1 MSERPNI
8 AIAVVGIS
16 AILPDA
22 PNAGAFWDNLVHGR
36 YSISEVDSKRWDPA
50 EYYDADRTVPDK
62 TYSKIGGW
70 VREWEWNPI
79 GWHLPVPP
87 RVADVM
93 DDIQKWSV
101 SLAHAAL
108 SDYGWPARHLD
119 LERTGV
125 ILGNALAGENQWV
138 TAQRVTYPDYEHD
151 LARTTTFAGLP
162 TATRAAI
169 LGEARVAVAASHAPI
184 TEDTM
189 PGELA
194 NVIAGRVANLFD
206 LRGPNYVCDAACA
219 SALAAMNAAVG
230 ELIEGRCDSVLT
242 GGIDRTMNATAYVKF
257 SKIGALSAT
266 GTRPYAEGADGF
278 VMGEGGAMFLLKRL
292 SDAERDGDRIYAVVR
307 GLGGSSD
314 GKGKGITAP
323 NPVGQKLAV
332 QRAWQTA
339 GLSPATATMIEG
351 HGTSTRVGDTV
362 EGESLAE
369 VLRAAGA
376 TTGSVALGS
385 VKSNIGH
392 LKAAAGAA
400 GLLKTVLALD
410 HKVIPPSLHCERPN
424 PSLDFEHSPLR
435 VVTSLE
441 AWAPPA
447 GGVRRA
453 GVSAFGFGGTNFHAV
468 LEEHIPGR
476 LDGKRSFA
484 IGQVEAAPPSTDAKP
499 PLRGAAVIGAATAAG
514 LTARLDSLARE
525 ARAGRTPKTEAPA
538 RADLHAAER
547 IAIDFGG
554 PEDLAQKVELARRAL
569 ETEPAASARPMW
581 KALRA
586 RGIFRGTGPAPKVA
600 FLFSGQGSQYVNM
613 LAGLRRTEPIVA
625 STFAEADTIMAPLL
639 GRKLSEI
646 LFVEPGDAGA
656 VARSEAALRETEIT
670 QPAVMTVDLALARL
684 LEAYGIKPDMVM
696 GHSLGEYGA
705 LMAAGCLT
713 FEHTLEAV
721 SARGREMS
729 DLSIDDRGVMAAVMA
744 PLVEIEKAVAA
755 AGPGVVIANVNST
768 AQGVIGGPT
777 IPVRRAMESLAAAG
791 HQVVELPVSHAFHTS
806 IVAPASAPLRQAL
819 VRLDLRA
826 PQMPIVANVTGRF
839 YPTGAQALSEMLDLL
854 GRQVAEPVQFV
865 EGLRTLYDAG
875 ARVFVEVG
883 PKRALQGF
891 SEDVLGAHEDAVSLF
906 TNHPKTGELESFNQA
921 LCGLYASGLGTPRD
935 EAIPEPVAIAAPD
948 PVSPRVHEPVVIT
961 GAALGLPG
969 TEHVF
974 DDRNLGRML
983 AGDNFIDV
991 VPTRF
996 RRAMLDKHITRLV
1009 KREDGDPTFEVIDD
1023 PDAVIRLAG
1032 RAGILDL
1039 TAEFGV
1045 PADLVAALDRTTMLA
1060 IGAGIDALRDAG
1072 IPLTMHY
1079 RTTSVGSRLPE
1090 RWSLPDVMRDDTGVV
1105 FASAMP
1111 GLDALAST
1119 ITEYERERA
1128 RQQQLLLLKDLR
1140 ARFPSSD
1147 GAGVVELERRISELE
1162 AAIEEEPYSFDR
1174 RFLFHVLSMGH
1185 SQFAQLIGARGPN
1198 TQINAACASTTQAIS
1213 LAQDW
1218 IHAGR
1223 CRRVVIVAGDEATS
1237 DALLEWVGSGFLAS
1251 GAAATDDVVENAAIP
1266 FDRRRH
1272 GMIVG
1277 MGAAALVVESA
1288 EAARER
1294 GIAPICEV
1302 LGTVAANSAYHG
1314 TRLDPKHISQVME
1327 SLVKK
1332 AEQDHGISRDDMAA
1346 KTVFISHETYT
1357 PARGGS
1363 AAAEVDALRAVF
1375 GEHASK
1381 VVIANTKGFTGH
1393 PMGVG
1398 LEDVVAVKA
1407 LETGVVPPVPNF
1419 KEQDPDLGPLNLSRG
1434 GAYAPTYALRLAAGF
1449 GSQIS
1454 MALLRWVEPPDGLR
1468 RPPDH
1473 LGYGHR
1479 IADRIRWKAWL
1490 QQAAGRPDPEL
1501 EVVQRTLRVHD
1512 STTSPAPKPAMREPG
1527 PARATA
1533 PAAPVSTAVVP
1544 AAPTAKPA
1552 PMPPP
1557 APPVLNGA
1565 DPVAERVLALVAQ
1578 KTGYPAD
1585 MLGLDLDLEADLGV
1599 DTVKQAELFASLR
1612 ETYGFARDE
1621 RVQLRDFPT
1630 LAHVIRFV
1638 HERVDG
1644 AGMSATPEVAPSPAK
1659 RTGSPP
1665 PSSPDGDDPVAE
1677 RVVAMV
1683 AEKTGYPADML
1694 GLDLDLEADLGVDT
1708 VKQAELFASLRET
1721 YGFARDDR
1729 VQLRDFP
1736 TLAHVIRFVRE
1747 RTGTPAAAPATA
1759 PPAPPPAATPLGA
1772 PAPRSPGG
1780 DDPVAERVVAMVAE
1794 KTGYPADMLGL
1805 DLDLEAD
1812 LGVDTVKQAELFA
1825 SLRETYGFARDDH
1838 VQLRD
1843 FPTLAHVI
1851 RFMRERVD
1859 GVGAGAA
1866 TTIAVASPPPSS
1878 IKPAVAAPDLS
1889 AADVFPRRVPV
1900 PVLRPSIDLCGATGV
1915 RLEAGARVAV
1925 FAGEGPVA
1933 ACLTKRLEAGGVDVL
1948 RIEGFP
1954 GAGEMIQKLESWTS
1968 AGAVRG
1974 IYWLPALDVEP
1985 ALPDLEFSTWKEG
1998 LRRRVTLLHAAVR
2011 ALGEHLGGGGT
2022 FLVAATALGGRHGY
2036 GERPASAPMGGAVA
2050 GFTKAFH
2057 RERPDCLVKVVDF
2070 EPASDPDRVSEQL
2083 VAETLFDPA
2092 TVEVGRSGDE
2102 RWSVGLEER
2111 PASGPGMTLG
2121 ADSVFVVTG
2130 AAGSIVS
2137 AIVADLAAAT
2147 SGTFHLLDLTPAP
2160 DPADPDI
2167 ARFADDREGLKSEL
2181 AERLRAA
2188 GERPTPAFVEK
2199 RLAAI
2204 ERSHAALVAIRSV
2217 QSAGGHCFYHPV
2229 DITDPMAVSAIVDDV
2244 RRRHGRIDVLLHAA
2258 GIEISH
2264 LLPDKDA
2271 AEFDRVFGVKAH
2283 GWFNLLRSAGEMP
2296 IGAAIAF
2303 SSVAGRFGNAGQSD
2317 YSAANDLLCK
2327 CVSNLR
2333 ALRPATHAIAI
2344 DWTAWAGI
2352 GMATRGSIPR
2362 LMELAGIEM
2371 LPPAAGIATIRR
2383 ELATGAASG
2392 ELLVAG
2398 KLGSLLDVPDSTW
2411 RLDPS
2416 PAATRQRAPLVGRS
2430 ISMDGRGDLTAECV
2444 LDQKQQPFLD
2454 DHRIDGVP
2462 VLPGVMG
2469 IELLTELA
2477 GLPLPGRRVLA
2488 VEDVVF
2494 DSPFKFYRDEPRTLT
2509 LAARFDEEG
2518 DDIVA
2523 SCRLVGSRVLAGLAE
2538 PQVTTHFSA
2547 RVRLGSAPDVSAATA
2562 VTAEAIIEPASRVLA
2577 AADIRKVYFH
2587 GPSFQVLEA
2596 AWTDGRRVIGRF
2608 AAEIP
2613 DAHVPADCPLLTNPR
2628 LIELCFQTAGVLE
2641 LGTSGRL
2648 ALPARVGRVN
2658 VVRDPRGS
2666 RSPFFAIVTP
2676 LPADQGFDADVVDS
2690 EGCVLVEVR
2699 GYQTTAVPLAIDE
2712 RLLVPFRA
2720 AIGTSS

>member
-1 MSERPNI
+1 MIERPWV
-8 AIAVVGIS
+8 AIAVVGVS

-22 PNAGAFWDNLVHGR
+22 PNVEAFWANLTQGR
-36 YSISEVDSKRWDPA
+36 YSITDVDSKRWDPA
-50 EYYDADRTVPDK
+50 EYFDPDPSVPDK

-70 VREWEWNPI
+70 VRDWEWNPL

-87 RVADVM
+87 RVAEVM
-93 DDIQKWSV
+93 DDVQKWSV

-108 SDYGWPARHLD
+108 SDYGWPARPLD

-151 LARTTTFAGLP
+151 LAHASTFAGLP
-162 TATRAAI
+162 AATRVAI
-169 LGEARVAVAASHAPI
+169 LNEARAAVAASHAPI

-219 SALAAMNAAVG
+219 SALAAMNAAVS
-230 ELIEGRCDSVLT
+230 ELVDGHCDAVLT

-257 SKIGALSAT
+257 CKIGALSAT

-292 SDAERDGDRIYAVVR
+292 ADAERAGDRIYAVVR
-307 GLGGSSD
+307 GLGSSSD
-314 GKGKGITAP
+314 GKGRGITAP

-351 HGTSTRVGDTV
+351 HGTSTRVGDMV

-369 VLRAAGA
+369 VLRSAGA
-376 TTGSVALGS
+376 ETGSIPLGS

-400 GLLKTVLALD
+400 GLLKTVLALH

-424 PSLDFEHSPLR
+424 PGLDFEHSPLR
-435 VVTSLE
+435 VITSLE
-441 AWAPPA
+441 DWMQPA

-468 LEEHIPGR
+468 LEEHVAGR

-484 IGQVEAAPPSTDAKP
+484 MGQTQTALPSSGAKP

-514 LTARLDSLARE
+514 LMGRLENLASEATAGHAPPR
-525 ARAGRTPKTEAPA
+525 EAPA
-538 RADLHAAER
+538 RTDLLAAER
-547 IAIDFGG
+547 IAIDFGSA
-554 PEDLAQKVELARRAL
+554 EELAEKCELARKAL
-569 ETEPAASARPMW
+569 AAEPGATAAATW

-586 RGIFRGTGPAPKVA
+586 RGVYRGSGPAPKVA

-613 LAGLRRTEPIVA
+613 LAGLRRAEPIIA
-625 STFAEADTIMAPLL
+625 STFDEADTIMAPLL

-646 LFVEPGDAGA
+646 LFVEPGDA
-656 VARSEAALRETEIT
+656 ARIAQSEAALRETEIT
-670 QPAVMTVDLALARL
+670 QPAVMTVDLALAQL
-684 LEAYGIKPDMVM
+684 LGQYGIKPDMVM

-721 SARGREMS
+721 SSRGREMS
-729 DLSIDDRGVMAAVMA
+729 DLTVADRGVMAAVMA
-744 PLVEIEKAVAA
+744 PLAEIEQAVAA
-755 AGPGVVIANVNST
+755 VGCGVVIANVNSST
-768 AQGVIGGPT
+768 QGVIGGPT
-777 IPVRRAMESLAAAG
+777 VPVRRAMEALAAAG

-806 IVAPASAPLRQAL
+806 IVAPASVPLRQSL
-819 VRLDLRA
+819 VRLDLR
-826 PQMPIVANVTGRF
+826 PPLLPLVSNVTGHF
-839 YPTGAQALSEMLDLL
+839 YPTGPQALPEMLDLL
-854 GRQVAEPVQFV
+854 SRQVAEPVQFV
-865 EGLRTLYDAG
+865 NGLRTLYDAG

-891 SEDVLGAHEDAVSLF
+891 AEEVLGAHGDVVSLF

-921 LCGLYASGLGTPRD
+921 LCGLYASGLGAPRG
-935 EAIPEPVAIAAPD
+935 EAIPESVQVPADEAGPWAVG
-948 PVSPRVHEPVVIT
+948 EPVVIT

-974 DDRNLGRML
+974 DESNLGRIL

-1009 KREDGDPTFEVIDD
+1009 KRETGDPTFEVIDD

-1032 RAGILDL
+1032 RAGALDL
-1039 TAEFGV
+1039 TTEFGI
-1045 PADLVAALDRTTMLA
+1045 PAELVAALDRTTMLA
-1060 IGAGIDALRDAG
+1060 IGAGLDALRDAG
-1072 IPLTMHY
+1072 IPLAMRY
-1079 RTTSVGSRLPE
+1079 RVTTVGTQLPE
-1090 RWSLPDVMRDDTGVV
+1090 HWALPEIMRDDTGVV

-1119 ITEYERERA
+1119 ITAYEQARA
-1128 RQQQLLLLKDLR
+1128 RDQQLAVLEDVR
-1140 ARFPSSD
+1140 TRFPNAD
-1147 GAGVVELERRISELE
+1147 GEGLVELDRKISQLR
-1162 AAIEEEPYSFDR
+1162 AAIERQPYSFDR

-1223 CRRVVIVAGDEATS
+1223 CRRVVIVAGDDATS
-1237 DALLEWVGSGFLAS
+1237 DAMLEWVGAGFLAS

-1302 LGTVAANSAYHG
+1302 LGTVAANSAFHG

-1327 SLVKK
+1327 GLVQK
-1332 AEQDHGISRDDMAA
+1332 AEQEHGISRQEIAA
-1346 KTVFISHETYT
+1346 KTVFVSHETYT

-1375 GEHASK
+1375 GENAGK

-1398 LEDVVAVKA
+1398 VEDVVAVKA
-1407 LETGVVPPVPNF
+1407 LETGIVPPVPNF

-1454 MALLRWVEPPDGLR
+1454 MALLRWVKPPDGLR
-1468 RPPDH
+1468 RRPDQ

-1479 IADRIRWKAWL
+1479 IADRTRWTAWL
-1490 QQAAGRPDPEL
+1490 QQLAGRPDPEL
-1501 EVVQRTLRVHD
+1501 EVVQRTLRIREVAPAPASKRVVLEPASTKPVPSD
-1512 STTSPAPKPAMREPG
+1512 SVSPKATSPTQTVVVVA
-1527 PARATA
+1527 A
-1533 PAAPVSTAVVP
+1533 PAPRP
-1544 AAPTAKPA
+1544 ASAPTPA
-1552 PMPPP
+1552 HPT
-1557 APPVLNGA
+1557 LNGN
-1565 DPVAERVLALVAQ
+1565 DPVAERVLAL
-1578 KTGYPAD
+1578 
-1585 MLGLDLDLEADLGV
+1585 
-1599 DTVKQAELFASLR
+1599 
-1612 ETYGFARDE
+1612 
-1621 RVQLRDFPT
+1621 
-1630 LAHVIRFV
+1630 
-1638 HERVDG
+1638 
-1644 AGMSATPEVAPSPAK
+1644 
-1659 RTGSPP
+1659 
-1665 PSSPDGDDPVAE
+1665 
-1677 RVVAMV
+1677 V

-1708 VKQAELFASLRET
+1708 VKQAELFALLRET
-1721 YGFARDDR
+1721 YGFARDER

-1736 TLAHVIRFVRE
+1736 TLAHVIRFVHE
-1747 RTGTPAAAPATA
+1747 RTDGAGATTTVEIA
-1759 PPAPPPAATPLGA
+1759 PAPPPAPITPAA
-1772 PAPRSPGG
+1772 PPASSPDGS
-1780 DDPVAERVVAMVAE
+1780 DPVAERVLALVAE

-1825 SLRETYGFARDDH
+1825 LLRETYGFARDER

-1851 RFMRERVD
+1851 RFVHERT
-1859 GVGAGAA
+1859 GGAYATGKVVLASPPAA
-1866 TTIAVASPPPSS
+1866 TTKPVVAV
-1878 IKPAVAAPDLS
+1878 PDLS
-1889 AADVFPRRVPV
+1889 AADVFSRRVPV
-1900 PVLRPSIDLCGATGV
+1900 PVLRPPLDLCKPTGV
-1915 RLEAGARVAV
+1915 HLDAGARIVVFGGHSPAAASLAKNLEDRGAEVLRIDGFPTSDELALRLEAWA
-1925 FAGEGPVA
+1925 
-1933 ACLTKRLEAGGVDVL
+1933 
-1948 RIEGFP
+1948 
-1954 GAGEMIQKLESWTS
+1954 S

-1974 IYWLPALDVEP
+1974 MYWLPALDVEP
-1985 ALPDLEFSTWKEG
+1985 AFHELDFAAWREQ
-1998 LRRRVTLLHAAVR
+1998 LRLRVTLLHAATR
-2011 ALGEHLGGGGT
+2011 ALGDWLGGPGT
-2022 FLVAATALGGRHGY
+2022 FLVTATALGGRHGY
-2036 GERPASAPMGGAVA
+2036 GDQPASAPMGGGVA
-2050 GFTKAFH
+2050 GFTKAFQ
-2057 RERPDCLVKVVDF
+2057 RERPDALVKVVDF
-2070 EPASDPDRVSEQL
+2070 EPASDPNQVGEQL
-2083 VAETLFDPA
+2083 IAETLFDPA
-2092 TVEVGRSGDE
+2092 VVEVGRSGDE
-2102 RWSVGLEER
+2102 RWSVGLAER
-2111 PASGPGMTLG
+2111 AVSGSGMTLDR
-2121 ADSVFVVTG
+2121 DSVFVVTG

-2137 AIVADLAAAT
+2137 AIVSDLAVAS
-2147 SGTFHLLDLTPAP
+2147 SGTFHLLDLTPEP
-2160 DPADPDI
+2160 DAADPDI
-2167 ARFADDREGLKSEL
+2167 ARFANNRDGLKTEL

-2188 GERPTPAFVEK
+2188 GERPTPAFIEK

-2204 ERSHAALVAIRSV
+2204 ERSQAALAAITAVRG
-2217 QSAGGHCFYHPV
+2217 AGGECFYHAV
-2229 DITDPMAVSAIVDDV
+2229 DITDPVAVTAIVDEI

-2271 AEFDRVFGVKAH
+2271 AEFARVFGVKTD
-2283 GWFNLLRSAGEMP
+2283 GWFNLLKASGDMA
-2296 IGAAIAF
+2296 IGAAVAF
-2303 SSVAGRFGNAGQSD
+2303 SSVAGRFGNGGQTD

-2327 CVSNLR
+2327 SVSSLR
-2333 ALRPATHAIAI
+2333 GLRPDTHAVAI

-2371 LPPAAGIATIRR
+2371 LPPAAGIATVRR
-2383 ELATGAASG
+2383 ELTTDATSG
-2392 ELLVAG
+2392 EVIVAG
-2398 KLGSLLDVPDSTW
+2398 RLGNLLDKTD
-2411 RLDPS
+2411 
-2416 PAATRQRAPLVGRS
+2416 AAWSLETTAAALQKRAPLIGHVSG
-2430 ISMDGRGDLTAECV
+2430 MDGHGDLSADTV
-2444 LDQKQQPFLD
+2444 LDPRSQPFLD
-2454 DHRIDGVP
+2454 HHRIDGVS

-2469 IELLTELA
+2469 IELLCELA
-2477 GLPLPGRRVLA
+2477 TLPLPTRRIA
-2488 VEDVVF
+2488 SIEQVEF
-2494 DSPFKFYRDEPRTLT
+2494 TSPFKFYRDEQRTLT
-2509 LAARFDEEG
+2509 LTAHFDGEG

-2523 SCRLVGSRVLAGLAE
+2523 ACRLLGSRTLAGRTE
-2538 PQVTTHFSA
+2538 PQVTTHFTA
-2547 RVRLGSAPDVSAATA
+2547 RVRLRAAGGASAKTA
-2562 VTAEAIIEPASRVLA
+2562 VAPGPAIAPSSRILNAV
-2577 AADIRKVYFH
+2577 DIRKVYFH
-2587 GPSFQVLEA
+2587 GPSFQVLDA
-2596 AWTDGRRVIGRF
+2596 AWSDGRRVIGRF
-2608 AAEIP
+2608 ATAMPE
-2613 DAHVPADCPLLTNPR
+2613 AHVPPDAPLRTNPR
-2628 LIELCFQTAGVLE
+2628 LIELCFQTAGVFE
-2641 LGTSGRL
+2641 LGASGRL
-2648 ALPARVGRVN
+2648 ALPARVGRIN
-2658 VVRDPRGS
+2658 LLSDPGS
-2666 RSPFFAIVTP
+2666 GSGPFFAVVTP
-2676 LPADQGFDADVVDS
+2676 LPAGGGFDADVVDS
-2690 EGCVLVEVR
+2690 QGHTLIQLR
-2699 GYQTTAVPLAIDE
+2699 GYQTIAAPIEIDE
-2712 RLLVPFRA
+2712 RLLAPFRA
-2720 AIGTSS
+2720 AIGGNS